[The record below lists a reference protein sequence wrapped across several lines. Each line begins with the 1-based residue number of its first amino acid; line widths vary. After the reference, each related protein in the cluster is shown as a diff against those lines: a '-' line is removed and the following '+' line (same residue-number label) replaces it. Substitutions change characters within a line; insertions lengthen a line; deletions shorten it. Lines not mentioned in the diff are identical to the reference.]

1 MNAWTDERMKTLP
14 VLGLYVALVEKLV
27 NGPFV
32 VLQTNNLVIFINK
45 NAVNLFI

>member
-27 NGPFV
+27 NGPV